1 MRRTIAKRLTESK
14 NTIPHYYLTRAI
26 NMDNVLALRKEL
38 NSISDSKISVND
50 FIIKAASL
58 ACLKVPECNSAW
70 MGDTIR
76 QYNVVD
82 MCVAV
87 ATPTGLMTPIVVDA
101 HAKVRFRC
109 DSRVLN
115 GFLGPVANLFRCQ
128 EFGYKGERR

>member
-1 MRRTIAKRLTESK
+1 MRRTIAKRLSESK

-38 NSISDSKISVND
+38 NAISDSKISVND

-101 HAKVRFRC
+101 HAKVDLRC
-109 DSRVLN
+109 ETRALS
-115 GFLGPVANLFRCQ
+115 GFLGPIANLFGCQ
-128 EFGYKGERR
+128 EFGYQGERR

>member
-26 NMDNVLALRKEL
+26 NMDNVLQLRKEL

-101 HAKVRFRC
+101 HAKVGT
-109 DSRVLN
+109 SLKMLLIY
-115 GFLGPVANLFRCQ
+115 FLGPFANLFRRQ
-128 EFGYKGERR
+128 ELGDQGEGW